1 MKNLILATMLVFT
14 VLLLPTISS
23 ATPTTVPHFLNYQSL
38 LYDDGGNLLADGP
51 ANITFKLT
59 DALGNV
65 LYEERQTLDVV
76 HGAVS
81 ALVGNGLDG
90 SGAPMGG
97 IPASVLTPDGARYLE
112 VTVDGYPP
120 ESGLEIVAVPYSVYA
135 EKALAVA
142 DEGVTGA
149 MLAKKSIT
157 MDHLAD
163 GLIDQIANQMTSGGT
178 IATRTDLTNL
188 QTTYRSIA
196 GAGSIGVN
204 GGFVYSG
211 STNIQ
216 GVLQDLD
223 RSVQKREAEISAHAN
238 ATSGVHGVTGNVV
251 GTQNVQTLTNK
262 TLMMPT
268 ITGGMTLIGGNVN
281 MNGNTITGLPAPSG
295 PNDAATLSYVDNAVS
310 AETTARQN
318 ADAAEATARQAA
330 DAEEATARQTAD
342 AAEASTRYGYDTNHE
357 ERLQQLEGKDNNS
370 PITAWGTLAPGPIFN
385 GYNATLSYLGGLSFR
400 ISFID
405 QLKNINY
412 ALTVTASSGSPTVSN
427 KSTDGFTVTLSE
439 AGTFDFIVVGPL
451 L

>member
-1 MKNLILATMLVFT
+1 MKNLIIATMLVFT
-14 VLLLPTISS
+14 VLLLPTLSS
-23 ATPTTVPHFLNYQSL
+23 ATPTAVPHFLNYQSI

-51 ANITFKLT
+51 AAMTFRIT

-65 LYEERQTLDVV
+65 LFEERQTLDVV

-81 ALVGNGLDG
+81 ALVGNGLDAH
-90 SGAPMGG
+90 GAPMGG
-97 IPASVLTPDGARYLE
+97 IPASVLAPDSSKYLE

-135 EKALAVA
+135 EKALTVA
-142 DEGVTGA
+142 DEAVTSA

-157 MDHLAD
+157 MDHFAD
-163 GLIDQIANQMTSGGT
+163 GLVDQIASQLTGGGA

-238 ATSGVHGVTGNVV
+238 AKSGVHGVTGDVV

-295 PNDAATLSYVDNAVS
+295 STDAATISYVDNAVS
-310 AETTARQN
+310 A
-318 ADAAEATARQAA
+318 
-330 DAEEATARQTAD
+330 EATARQTAD
-342 AAEASTRYGYDTNHE
+342 AAEAAARNDKDLNHE
-357 ERLQQLEGKDNNS
+357 DRLQQLEGNKNNS
-370 PITAWGTLAPGPIFN
+370 PITAWGTVTPGPNIQGFN
-385 GYNATLSYLGGLSFR
+385 AVIGSSMGATIR
-400 ISFID
+400 ISFVD
-405 QLKNINY
+405 HLSNINY
-412 ALTVTASSGSPTVSN
+412 AVTVTPHDTFSSVKVSD
-427 KSTDGFTVTLSE
+427 KATDGFTVDLTGSG
-439 AGTFDFIVVGPL
+439 ATGFDYVVIGPL
-451 L
+451 I